1 MEKELLQERT
11 ALTRDELKELLGTEG
26 ICLSIL
32 IPMEKAPGEIKQNGV
47 RLRNAIAEAERQLS
61 ERGVDEKVVRDLLK
75 PVREFA
81 ADPEQTGT
89 AGAGLALLRANGVFR
104 EVRLS
109 QTVREA
115 VVAGDHFEIRPLIR
129 ELDATQVF
137 YILALARG
145 DVRLLRC
152 TDHSADVVELPPGT
166 PRSVD
171 EWAQTDKPD
180 HDLKN
185 SSAAGPSSGGSKG
198 VMFGT
203 GTDREHHDEYWHH
216 FYRAVDKGVMEAM
229 KKDAGA
235 PMVLVG
241 VEKELA
247 MYHRITEYEGTV
259 PGGVHGAPDSL
270 KGGEMHKRALEH
282 LRSQVDPQKERA
294 LSLYERSVSL
304 ARTSHQINQCVKA
317 AYEGRVSHLFLADG
331 ATQMGSFDEATQR
344 ARQHGTP
351 QPGDED
357 LLNAAAAETIKN
369 GGQVFI
375 MPKDQVPNNSVIAA
389 VLRF

>member
-1 MEKELLQERT
+1 MDKELLQERT
-11 ALTRDELKELLGTEG
+11 ALTRDELKELLGAEG

-32 IPMEKAPGEIKQNGV
+32 IPMERVPGQTKQNGV
-47 RLRNAIAEAERQLS
+47 RLRNAISTAERQLA
-61 ERGVDEKVVRDLLK
+61 ERGVNEAG
-75 PVREFA
+75 VRELLQPIRDFA
-81 ADPEQTGT
+81 ADPEQVGT
-89 AGAGLALLRANGVFR
+89 AGAGLILWRAEGVFR
-104 EVRLS
+104 DVRLA

-115 VVAGDHFEIRPLIR
+115 VVTGDHFEIRPALR
-129 ELDATQVF
+129 ELDASQVF

-145 DVRLLRC
+145 DIRLLRC
-152 TDHSADVVELPPGT
+152 TDHSSEVVELPRGT
-166 PRSVD
+166 PKSVD
-171 EWAQTDKPD
+171 ERLQTDKPD

-185 SSAAGPSSGGSKG
+185 SAAAGPSSGSSKG

-203 GTDREHHDEYWHH
+203 GSDAEAHDEYWHQ
-216 FYRAVDKGVMEAM
+216 FYRAVDKGVTEVL
-229 KKDAGA
+229 KKDLGA
-235 PMVLVG
+235 PLVLVG

-247 MYHRITEYEGTV
+247 LYHKITEYDWTI
-259 PGGVHGAPDSL
+259 PGGVHGAPDGL

-282 LRSQVDPQKERA
+282 LRSQVDPNLERA
-294 LSLYERSVSL
+294 LNLYERSVGV

-369 GGQVFI
+369 GGQVFVI
-375 MPKDQVPNNSVIAA
+375 AKEQVPNNSVIAA
-389 VLRF
+389 VLRY